1 MIRTI
6 GFLLALPLAG
16 AVAFG
21 ATIVVLPNANATAA
35 GNASTS
41 LTTLPAA
48 SVEIQE
54 TAGTGQFPAGTIQI
68 TQLSLRAA
76 PGSGPISATIGTL
89 QVYLSTSPNYPNTSG
104 AGKNLMSTTF
114 ANNVGADKTL
124 VYSGS
129 NVTLSDGGCTSP
141 GPCPFDINIIFST
154 PFTYTPASGPL
165 LIDLL
170 ETNVNA
176 KSGAFDAA
184 SFTSP
189 GGSVAQVVGPFGNA
203 TGQFSYQ
210 GLILQVTYGPVTAG
224 PTFSG
229 VVNPAGGIPPG
240 FPGYG
245 LAQGSIFTIYGN
257 NLGPS
262 TAAQAATLPL
272 PTTGL
277 GGTTVSIS
285 SHGSNPIPVP
295 LLYASNGQINGIIPS
310 NAPLGTDTLTVSY
323 NGASSAIQ
331 APVVASNFGIV
342 QYGYNQAVVTFP
354 SYAVVTPTNTATAGD
369 TLVLWGTGLGAL
381 PAGQSDAA
389 GAAGGTIQAPI
400 QVFVGGALASIAYQ
414 GRTPGAA
421 GLDQINFVVPS
432 GVPTGCKV
440 SVVVQTG
447 TGSSATVS
455 NAPTIA
461 LGSSDG
467 GSCTD
472 PTQDVPQTAIPG
484 LISRTA
490 PAKVLAVQL
499 SQQTTYNGGANP
511 TTTASEQVIFSTYSP
526 ALLSNAIAG
535 ASSGA
540 APSLNTCYTQ
550 VQSTA
555 STGSGGTM
563 PDGYLDAGKTVT
575 LTPAQGAPTILSATS
590 KGVYNA
596 NVSSIPGGAYQ
607 FTNVGGADVGT
618 LSFSFPNPQVTWTN
632 RNQIATTPT
641 ARASGLPVTWSGGD
655 STGYVIIF
663 GSASGPNTGNY
674 QIQFA
679 CSVPASAGSFTVPAS
694 VLLALPATAPGASA
708 GIGMVSQPFPGS
720 LGTIP
725 GFDLTLNLSS
735 YQVSGTG
742 FTLQ

>member
-1 MIRTI
+1 MIRTV
-6 GFLLALPLAG
+6 GFLLTLSVAG
-16 AVAFG
+16 SAASG
-21 ATIVVLPNANATAA
+21 AATVVVPNSNATAA
-35 GNASTS
+35 GNASSSVTTS
-41 LTTLPAA
+41 PSA
-48 SVEIQE
+48 EIQE
-54 TAGTGQFPAGTIQI
+54 ILGTGQFPAGTIQI
-68 TQLSLRAA
+68 TQLSFRAA
-76 PGSGPISATIGTL
+76 PGSGAIGATIGGL
-89 QVYLSTSPNYPNTSG
+89 QVFLSTSPNYPNTSG
-104 AGKNLMSTTF
+104 AGKNLMSATF
-114 ANNVGADKTL
+114 ANNVGPDKTL
-124 VYSGS
+124 VFSGS
-129 NVTLSDGGCTSP
+129 NLSLTDAGCASP
-141 GPCPFDINIIFST
+141 GPCPFDINIVFST

-165 LIDLL
+165 LIDLM
-170 ETNVNA
+170 ETNITG
-176 KSGAFDAA
+176 KSGALDAA
-184 SFTSP
+184 SFTAP
-189 GGSVAQVVGPFGNA
+189 GGTVAQVVGALGSA

-210 GLILQVTYGPVTAG
+210 GQVAQLTYTTVTAG

-245 LAQGSIFTIYGN
+245 LAQGSIFTVYGN
-257 NLGPS
+257 NLGPA

-272 PTTGL
+272 STTGL

-295 LLYASNGQINGIIPS
+295 LLYASNGQINGIMPS
-310 NAPLGTDTLTVSY
+310 TAPLGTDTLTVSY

-331 APVVASNFGIV
+331 VPVTTSNFGIV

-354 SYAVVTPTNTATAGD
+354 SYAVVTPTNTAKAGD

-389 GAAGGTIQAPI
+389 AAAGGTVQAPI
-400 QVFVGGALASIAYQ
+400 QVFVGGVLASIAYQ

-432 GVPTGCKV
+432 GVPTGCTV

-461 LGSSDG
+461 VGTTDG
-467 GSCTD
+467 ATCVD
-472 PTQDVPQTAIPG
+472 PTQNISQAAIPG
-484 LISRTA
+484 LLAKTA

-499 SQQTTYNGGANP
+499 SQQTNYIGGSTAV
-511 TTTASEQVIFSTYSP
+511 TTASEQVTFGSYSP
-526 ALLSNAIAG
+526 ALVSNAIAG
-535 ASSGA
+535 ANSNA

-555 STGSGGTM
+555 STGSSGTL
-563 PDGYLDAGKTVT
+563 PDGFLDAGKTVT
-575 LTPAQGAPTILSATS
+575 LTPAQGTPSILSATS
-590 KGVYNA
+590 KGIYSA
-596 NVSSIPGGAYQ
+596 NVTSIPAGAYQ
-607 FTNVGGADVGT
+607 FTNSGGADVGA

-632 RNQIATTPT
+632 RSQISTTPA

-655 STGYVIIF
+655 STGYVIVF
-663 GSASGPNTGNY
+663 GSASGSNTGNY

-679 CSVPASAGSFTVPAS
+679 CSVPAAAGSFTVPAS
-694 VLLALPATAPGASA
+694 VLLALPATGPGVGAA
-708 GIGMVSQPFPGS
+708 IGMVSQPFPGS
-720 LGTIP
+720 VGTIP

-735 YQVSGTG
+735 YQVSGVG
-742 FTLQ
+742 LILQ

>member
-6 GFLLALPLAG
+6 GFLLALPLIG
-16 AVAFG
+16 AAVFG
-21 ATIVVLPNANATAA
+21 ATTVVLPNANAAAA

-141 GPCPFDINIIFST
+141 GPCPFDINIVFST

-189 GGSVAQVVGPFGNA
+189 GGSVAQVVGPLGNA

-262 TAAQAATLPL
+262 TAAQAAALPL

-310 NAPLGTDTLTVSY
+310 NAPLGTDTLTVTY
-323 NGASSAIQ
+323 NGASSATQ

-354 SYAVVTPTNTATAGD
+354 SYAVVTPTNTAKAGD

-389 GAAGGTIQAPI
+389 AAAGGTVQAPI
-400 QVFVGGALASIAYQ
+400 QVFVGGVLAGIAYQ

-432 GVPTGCKV
+432 GVPTGCTV

-447 TGSSATVS
+447 TGASATVS

-467 GSCTD
+467 ATCVD
-472 PTQDVPQTAIPG
+472 PTQNISQAAIPG
-484 LISRTA
+484 LLSKTVA
-490 PAKVLAVQL
+490 AKVLAVQL
-499 SQQTTYNGGANP
+499 SQQTTYGGGANP
-511 TTTASEQVIFSTYSP
+511 TTTASEQVIFGSFSP
-526 ALLSNAIAG
+526 ASLGNAIAG
-535 ASSGA
+535 ANSNA

-550 VQSTA
+550 VQSNA
-555 STGSGGTM
+555 STGSNTL

-575 LTPAQGAPTILSATS
+575 LTPAQGTPTILSATS
-590 KGVYNA
+590 KGVYSA

-607 FTNVGGADVGT
+607 FTNSGGADVGT

-632 RNQIATTPT
+632 RSQIATTP
-641 ARASGLPVTWSGGD
+641 AVRASGLPVTWSGGD
-655 STGYVIIF
+655 STGYVIIS
-663 GSASGPNTGNY
+663 GSASGSSTGNY

-679 CSVPASAGSFTVPAS
+679 CSVPAAAGSFTVPPS
-694 VLLALPATAPGASA
+694 VLLALPATGPGVSA
-708 GIGMVSQPFPGS
+708 GIGIISQPFPGS
-720 LGTIP
+720 LGTIS
-725 GFDLTLNLSS
+725 GFDLALNLSS